1 MRKLLLAA
9 TALAGLSLAAP
20 AQAQTVVATLGTNPN
35 SATGTF
41 NHAVF
46 GTTFDDFI
54 TFSLAGPAPFHLTF
68 GTAENTYTN
77 NTDFITG
84 FVGQLFQQVGAP
96 GGGDDIPVNPP
107 TFAQGCPTNPLG
119 CQVLSGSA
127 TLASGDYYLEL
138 RGTGGGTSGY
148 SGSVTTLAVPMPTA
162 GVGALPL
169 IALLGFLGWRWRREQ
184 EAV

>member
-1 MRKLLLAA
+1 MKRFLLAA
-9 TALAGLSLAAP
+9 TALAALALTTP
-20 AQAQTVVATLGTNPN
+20 AQAQYVQSVGDNPT

-54 TFSLAGPAPFHLTF
+54 TFTLSGPAPYHITF

-77 NTDFITG
+77 SADFITG
-84 FVGQLFQQVGAP
+84 FTGQLFQQVGAP

-107 TFAQGCPTNPLG
+107 VFAAGCPTNPTG

-127 TLASGDYYLEL
+127 TLPTGAYFLEL
-138 RGTGGGTSGY
+138 TGTGGGTAGY
-148 SGSVTTLAVPMPTA
+148 SGSVTSLAVPAPLAGAGLLPLLGLA
-162 GVGALPL
+162 GV
-169 IALLGFLGWRWRREQ
+169 LGWRRRRRL
-184 EAV
+184 A

>member
-1 MRKLLLAA
+1 MKKLLLASIA
-9 TALAGLSLAAP
+9 VLALAAP
-20 AQAQTVVATLGTNPN
+20 AQAQFVQSLGTNPN

-46 GTTFDDFI
+46 GTTFEDFI
-54 TFSLAGPAPFHLTF
+54 TFQLDGPAPFHLTF

-77 NTDFITG
+77 DTDFITN

-96 GGGDDIPVNPP
+96 GGGDDIPVNLPVM
-107 TFAQGCPTNPLG
+107 AVGCPTNPGG

-127 TLASGDYYLEL
+127 TLPTGAYFLEL
-138 RGTGGGTSGY
+138 TGTGGGTSGY
-148 SGSVTTLAVPMPTA
+148 SGSVTTLAVPSPLA

-169 IALLGFLGWRWRREQ
+169 IALLGWLGWRWRHEQ
-184 EAV
+184 EV

>member
-1 MRKLLLAA
+1 MKRFLLAA
-9 TALAGLSLAAP
+9 TALTALALTTP
-20 AQAQTVVATLGTNPN
+20 AQAEFVQDVGTNPT

-54 TFSLAGPAPFHLTF
+54 TFQLSGSAPQYITF
-68 GTAENTYTN
+68 ATAENTYTSS
-77 NTDFITG
+77 TDFITS
-84 FVGQLFQQVGAP
+84 FTGQLFQQVGAP

-107 TFAQGCPTNPLG
+107 TFAVGCPTNPTG

-127 TLASGDYYLEL
+127 LLPTGAYFLEL
-138 RGTGGGTSGY
+138 TGTGGGTSGY
-148 SGSVTTLAVPMPTA
+148 SGSVTTLAVPAPLA

-169 IALLGFLGWRWRREQ
+169 LTLLGVLGWRWRRQ
-184 EAV
+184 EEA